1 MKRFSTFLFISFLF
15 IPFFLKAQNSI
26 QLITIGDLSSI
37 DLGAIYVA
45 NGLSG
50 QPRFFQLIMNTQP
63 IGRNVYLAGSIE
75 WKENLNSEYKQIAN
89 FTTTVF
95 SARNIFS
102 DELGSSDIKFDKI
115 DGDKDLVK
123 RIAELGKPKGALRIK
138 ISMFAENGE
147 FLDDDVQELLFS
159 NPSQTISII
168 QPQNN
173 SQQDL
178 GNVVCSWTPV
188 NGAISYKIK
197 ANFLENENQSLE
209 EALNSSNPI
218 INDYDVGN
226 STTVNLS
233 EIKKNREWK
242 SGDKIVVLVKAII
255 NESGSLQELNS
266 EPVVFSIT
274 GGIENIA
281 GNKTPN
287 PDLHYLAKTFPSFF
301 PSELIEKINNGELQP
316 DQIQI
321 YDADGNIIS
330 FNELK
335 EILSNLESD
344 KSLLINFNFQPK

>member
-1 MKRFSTFLFISFLF
+1 MKRFSTFLFISFIF
-15 IPFFLKAQNSI
+15 IPFLIKAQNSI

-63 IGRNVYLAGSIE
+63 IGRNVYLAGTIE
-75 WKENLNSEYKQIAN
+75 WKENLNSEYKQVAN

-123 RIAELGKPKGALRIK
+123 QIAELGKPKGTLRIN
-138 ISMFAENGE
+138 ISMFSVNGE

-173 SQQDL
+173 SQQDI

-197 ANFLENENQSLE
+197 ANFLESENQSLE

-218 INDYDVGN
+218 INDYNVGN

-233 EIKKNREWK
+233 EIEKNREWK
-242 SGDKIVVLVKAII
+242 SGDRIVLLVKAVI

-266 EPVVFSIT
+266 EPVVFSIA
-274 GGIENIA
+274 GGDEKLSENKATNTDLQNLANTFQSIL
-281 GNKTPN
+281 PN
-287 PDLHYLAKTFPSFF
+287 Y
-301 PSELIEKINNGELQP
+301 LIEKINNGDLQP
-316 DQIQI
+316 EQIQI
-321 YDADGNIIS
+321 YDTEGKIIS

-335 EILSNLESD
+335 EIISYLE
-344 KSLLINFNFQPK
+344 KNKNLLINYNFQPK